1 MVSQPLEIKK
11 AMVKLVSTVAVLSSI
26 LVGIYFFMPNQ
37 NHANANQETKN
48 HIEVTVKKAG
58 SGEKPKT
65 GQKVTVHYDG
75 RLLDGTMFDSSRKRN
90 SPFSFYLGI
99 GQVIKGWDVGVADM
113 QPGEIRVLKIA
124 PEWAY
129 GSQGIPGVIPPNSTL
144 EFEVELISVE

>member
-1 MVSQPLEIKK
+1 MTQLLETKNAI
-11 AMVKLVSTVAVLSSI
+11 VKLVLTIAIMTLI

-37 NHANANQETKN
+37 NQSDSNQETKN
-48 HIEVTVKKAG
+48 NIEVVVKRQG

-129 GSQGIPGVIPPNSTL
+129 GSQGVPGLIPPNSVL
-144 EFEVELISVE
+144 EFEVELISVD